1 MLPPIAEIV
10 DNFAFLEEWEDR
22 HQYLMEL
29 GRKLPPMAPEAH
41 SEANKVRGCVSQV
54 WLETRVD
61 RSSGTPRLHF
71 LGDSDAH
78 ITKGVVAVLIA
89 FFDGRTAA
97 DAAEADALGLFQQ
110 LGLSEHLT
118 AQRSNGARAM
128 MERIRSD
135 AARVVAEAA

>member
-1 MLPPIAEIV
+1 MLPPIDEIV
-10 DNFAFLEEWEDR
+10 SNFEFLDEWDDR

-29 GRKLPPMAPEAH
+29 GRKLPPMPEEAH
-41 SEANKVRGCVSQV
+41 SEANRVRGCASQV

-61 RSSGTPRLHF
+61 RSGPEPRLNF

-89 FFDGRTAA
+89 FFDGRTAR
-97 DAAEADALGLFQQ
+97 DAREADALALFRR

-128 MERIRSD
+128 MERIRAD
-135 AARVVAEAA
+135 AERVAVAA

>member
-29 GRKLPPMAPEAH
+29 GRKLPPMPAEAR
-41 SEANKVRGCVSQV
+41 SDANKVRGCVSQV
-54 WLETRVD
+54 WLETLVD
-61 RSSGTPRLHF
+61 RSDGTPRLHF

-89 FFDGRTAA
+89 FFDGRTAV
-97 DAAEADALGLFQQ
+97 DAARADALGLFQQ

-135 AARVVAEAA
+135 AARLAA

>member
-29 GRKLPPMAPEAH
+29 GRKLPPLPEEART
-41 SEANKVRGCVSQV
+41 EANKVRGCVSQV
-54 WLETRVD
+54 WLDTSVD
-61 RSSGTPRLHF
+61 HQDGAPRLHF
-71 LGDSDAH
+71 RGDSDAH

-89 FFDGRTAA
+89 FFDGRTAE
-97 DAAEADALGLFQQ
+97 DAAKADALGLFQR

-118 AQRSNGARAM
+118 AQRANGARAM
-128 MERIRSD
+128 MERIRQD
-135 AARVVAEAA
+135 AARVAEAA

>member
-29 GRKLPPMAPEAH
+29 GRKLPPMPAEAR
-41 SEANKVRGCVSQV
+41 SDANKVRGCVSQV
-54 WLETRVD
+54 WLETLVD
-61 RSSGTPRLHF
+61 RSDGTPRLHF

-97 DAAEADALGLFQQ
+97 DAARADALGLFQQ

-135 AARVVAEAA
+135 AARLAA

>member
-1 MLPPIAEIV
+1 MLPPIDEIV
-10 DNFAFLEEWEDR
+10 SNFEFLDEWEDR

-29 GRKLPPMAPEAH
+29 GRKLPPMPEEAH
-41 SEANKVRGCVSQV
+41 SEANRVRGCASQV
-54 WLETRVD
+54 WLDTRID
-61 RSSGTPRLHF
+61 RSGPEPRLHF

-89 FFDGRTAA
+89 FFDGRTAH
-97 DAAEADALGLFQQ
+97 DAQEADALGLFRR

-128 MERIRSD
+128 MDRIKADAERAM
-135 AARVVAEAA
+135 AAA

>member
-29 GRKLPPMAPEAH
+29 GRKLPPLPEEART
-41 SEANKVRGCVSQV
+41 EANKVRGCVSQV
-54 WLETRVD
+54 WLETLVD
-61 RSSGTPRLHF
+61 RAGGTPRLHF
-71 LGDSDAH
+71 RGDSDAH

-89 FFDGRTAA
+89 FFDGRPAA
-97 DAAEADALGLFQQ
+97 DAAKADAFGLFQK

-128 MERIRSD
+128 MERMRSD
-135 AARVVAEAA
+135 AARVAEAA

>member
-1 MLPPIAEIV
+1 MLPPIDEIV
-10 DNFAFLEEWEDR
+10 SNFEFLDDWDDR

-29 GRKLPPMAPEAH
+29 GRKLPSMPEEAH
-41 SEANKVRGCVSQV
+41 SEANRVRGCASQV

-61 RSSGTPRLHF
+61 RSGPEPRLHF

-89 FFDGRTAA
+89 FFDGRTAR
-97 DAAEADALGLFQQ
+97 DAREADALGLFRR

-128 MERIRSD
+128 MERIRAD
-135 AARVVAEAA
+135 AERVAVAA

>member
-29 GRKLPPMAPEAH
+29 GRKLPPLPEEART
-41 SEANKVRGCVSQV
+41 EANKVRGCVSQV
-54 WLETRVD
+54 WLETQVD
-61 RSSGTPRLHF
+61 RQDGAPRLHF

-89 FFDGRTAA
+89 FFDGRTA
-97 DAAEADALGLFQQ
+97 DEAAKADALGLFQR

-128 MERIRSD
+128 MDRIRQD
-135 AARVVAEAA
+135 AARVAEAV